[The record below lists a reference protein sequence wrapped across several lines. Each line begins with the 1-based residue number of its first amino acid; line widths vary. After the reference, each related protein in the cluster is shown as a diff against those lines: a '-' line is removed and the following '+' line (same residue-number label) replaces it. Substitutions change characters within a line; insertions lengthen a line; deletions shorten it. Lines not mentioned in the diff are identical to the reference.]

1 MSSFFLFSRDKPP
14 ASSLIFALGLTLGL
28 GLGFELPSRV
38 EPVVLGL
45 GLITTKGLYFLTSV
59 IFYI

>member
-14 ASSLIFALGLTLGL
+14 ASSLILALGLTLGL
-28 GLGFELPSRV
+28 D
-38 EPVVLGL
+38 L
-45 GLITTKGLYFLTSV
+45 GLITTKGLYFLASV